1 MANTEKA
8 KLFAE
13 FPPVSTEQWEAVIT
27 TDLKGADYERK
38 LVWRTAEG
46 FNVRPYYRAE
56 NLEGI
61 DFLGTEAGEFPY
73 VRGTHN
79 SNDWAIHQTVSV
91 KCPKAANEEA
101 LKLLNSGINSLGFCF
116 CAADEVTAET
126 IDTLL
131 EGICIPAVELTF
143 CGKNFVPTADLIMA
157 KVESLGL
164 AKDEVK
170 INFIFDPIVKDLS
183 TKGIYC
189 CGNTEGTEC
198 YEAVAAM
205 IKRTADYKYIRVV
218 NVSGATFSNAGSTI
232 VEELAFSL
240 AAGHDYLVKLT
251 EMGLPIDLVARKVR
265 FTFAVTSN
273 YFMEIAKFRAAR
285 MLWANIVKGY
295 NPEKQCSC
303 KMFAHAVTSTWN
315 QTAYDPY
322 VNMLRGTTEA
332 MSATL
337 AGVHSL
343 EVLPF
348 DNAFEQP
355 TEFSKRIARNVE
367 LLLKHE
373 SHFDQVVDPAG
384 GSYYIENLTKNI
396 AEQAWKLF
404 LEVEDKGGYVEA
416 YKAGF
421 IVERVKAS
429 AAAKDKNIA
438 TRRQILLGANQYPNF
453 TEVADA
459 AVVAETVTRPEAEG
473 NVLTPYRGAMAFE
486 AMRLG
491 VDRSGKEP
499 KAFMLTCGNLA
510 MARARAQFSCNF
522 FACAGIRV
530 QDNTFFHSVEEGVA
544 AALEAKADIVV
555 VCASDDD
562 YAEVAPKVKELLAG
576 KAILV
581 VAGAPACAPELEA
594 QGISNFI
601 NVKSNVL
608 ETLKFYLKEL
618 GI

>member
-56 NLEGI
+56 DLEGVE
-61 DFLGTEAGEFPY
+61 FLGSQAGEFPY
-73 VRGTHN
+73 VRGTHAC
-79 SNDWAIHQTVSV
+79 NDWRIHQTVNV

-101 LKLLNSGINSLGFCF
+101 LALLNAGVNSLGFCL
-116 CAADEVTAET
+116 CGAGEVNAEFV
-126 IDTLL
+126 DTLL
-131 EGICIPAVELTF
+131 DGICIPAVELTF
-143 CGKNFVPTADLIMA
+143 CGTDFVPKANAIMA
-157 KVESLGL
+157 KVEASGIE
-164 AKDEVK
+164 KDEVK
-170 INFIFDPIVKDLS
+170 MNFIFDPIVKDLS
-183 TKGIYC
+183 QKGIYC
-189 CGNTEGTEC
+189 CGDTEGTAC
-198 YEAVAAM
+198 YEAVTEF
-205 IKRTADYKYIRVV
+205 IKKTADYKHIRVV
-218 NVSGATFSNAGSTI
+218 NVSGAIFSNAGSTI

-251 EMGLPIDLVARKVR
+251 EAGLPVDLVARKIR
-265 FTFAVTSN
+265 FSFAVTSN

-303 KMFAHAVTSTWN
+303 KMFAHATTSTWN
-315 QTAYDPY
+315 QTVYDPY

-343 EVLPF
+343 EVTPF
-348 DNAFEQP
+348 NASYETP
-355 TEFSKRIARNVE
+355 DEFSKRIARNVE

-384 GSYYIENLTKNI
+384 GSYYIETLTKSI
-396 AEQAWKLF
+396 AAEAWKLF
-404 LEVEDKGGYVEA
+404 LEVEEKGGYVA
-416 YKAGF
+416 AFKDGF
-421 IVERVKAS
+421 IVDRVKAS

-438 TRRQILLGANQYPNF
+438 TRRQVLLGANQYPNF

-459 AVVAETVTRPEAEG
+459 AVSAEVVTRAEAEG

-530 QDNTFFHSVEEGVA
+530 QDNTFFKSVEEGVA

-562 YAEVAPKVKELLAG
+562 YAEVAPKVKELLGG

-581 VAGAPACAPELEA
+581 VAGAPACAAELEA
-594 QGISNFI
+594 QGITNFI

-608 ETLKFYLKEL
+608 ETLKYYLKEL

>member
-1 MANTEKA
+1 MANTERE

-13 FPPVSTEQWEAVIT
+13 FPAVSTEQWEAVIT

-61 DFLGTEAGEFPY
+61 EFLGAQAGEFPY

-79 SNDWAIHQTVSV
+79 GNDWAIHQTISV

-101 LKLLNSGINSLGFCF
+101 LALLNSGVNSLGFCL
-116 CAADEVTAET
+116 CAMESVTAED

-143 CGKNFVPTADLIMA
+143 SGKNFVPTAKMILA
-157 KVESLGL
+157 KVESMGL
-164 AKDEVK
+164 EKDDVK
-170 INFIFDPIVKDLS
+170 INFVFDPIVKDLS
-183 TKGIYC
+183 QKGIYC
-189 CGNTEGTEC
+189 CGDEEGTAC
-198 YEAVAAM
+198 YEAVAEF
-205 IKRTADYKYIRVV
+205 IKLTADYKRIRVV
-218 NVSGATFSNAGSTI
+218 NVSGSIFSNAGSTI

-251 EMGLPIDLVARKVR
+251 EMGLPVDLVARKIR
-265 FTFAVTSN
+265 FQFAVTSN

-295 NPEKQCSC
+295 NPEKACSG
-303 KMFAHAVTSTWN
+303 KMFVHAVTSMWN
-315 QTAYDPY
+315 QTVYDPY

-343 EVLPF
+343 EVVPF
-348 DNAFEQP
+348 NASYEAP
-355 TEFSKRIARNVE
+355 NEFSKRIARNVE

-384 GSYYIENLTKNI
+384 GSYYIETLTKNI

-404 LEVEDKGGYVEA
+404 LEVEEKGGYVA
-416 YKAGF
+416 AFKAGF
-421 IVERVKAS
+421 VVEKVKAS
-429 AAAKDKNIA
+429 AAAKDKNIT

-453 TEVADA
+453 TEVIDQNVCEC
-459 AVVAETVTRPEAEG
+459 AVKRQEG
-473 NVLTPYRGAMAFE
+473 ENVLTPYRGAMAFE
-486 AMRLG
+486 AMRMH

-499 KAFMLTCGNLA
+499 KAFMLTCGSLS

-530 QDNTFFHSVEEGVA
+530 QDNTFFHSLEEGVA

-562 YAEVAPKVKELLAG
+562 YAEVAPKIKELLGG

-581 VAGAPACAPELEA
+581 VAGAPACAAELEA
-594 QGISNFI
+594 QGITNFI

-608 ETLKFYLKEL
+608 DTLKFYLKEL

>member
-38 LVWRTAEG
+38 LVWKTAEG

-56 NLEGI
+56 NLEGVE
-61 DFLGTEAGEFPY
+61 FLGSEAGEFPY
-73 VRGTHN
+73 VRGTHSSN
-79 SNDWAIHQTVSV
+79 SWGIHQTVTV
-91 KCPKAANEEA
+91 ECPKAANEEA
-101 LKLLNSGINSLGFCF
+101 LKLLNSGVDSLGFHF
-116 CAADEVTAET
+116 PKGEASAED
-126 IDTLL
+126 INTLL
-131 EGICIPAVELTF
+131 EGITIPAVELTF
-143 CGKNFVPTADLIMA
+143 SGKDFVGTANNIFA
-157 KVESLGL
+157 KFEAEGY

-170 INFIFDPIVKDLS
+170 ANFVFDPIVKDLS
-183 TKGIYC
+183 TQGIYC
-189 CGNTEGTEC
+189 CGDTCGCAC
-198 YEAVAAM
+198 YEAVAGF
-205 IKRTADYKYIRVV
+205 IKKSADWKYIRVV
-218 NVSGATFSNAGSTI
+218 NVSAAIFSNAGSTI
-232 VEELAFSL
+232 VEELGFAL
-240 AAGHDYLVKLT
+240 AAGHDYLVKFT
-251 EMGLPIDLVARKVR
+251 EMGLPVDLVARKIR
-265 FTFAVTSN
+265 FSFAVTAN

-295 NPEKQCSC
+295 NPEKECSC
-303 KMFAHAVTSTWN
+303 KMFAHATTSTWN
-315 QTAYDPY
+315 QTVYDPY

-332 MSATL
+332 MSAAL

-343 EVLPF
+343 EVTPF
-348 DNAFEQP
+348 DYSFEQP
-355 TEFSKRIARNVE
+355 NEFSKRIARNTE

-384 GSYYIENLTKNI
+384 GSYYIETLTKNI

-416 YKAGF
+416 FKAGF
-421 IVERVKAS
+421 VVEKVNAS

-459 AVVAETVTRPEAEG
+459 AICDCAVTRSEKE

-491 VDRSGKEP
+491 VDRSGKTP
-499 KAFMLTCGNLA
+499 KAFMLTCGSLA

-544 AALEAKADIVV
+544 AALEAQADIVV

-562 YAEVAPKVKELLAG
+562 YAEVAPKVKELLGG

-581 VAGAPACAPELEA
+581 VAGAPACTPELEA
-594 QGISNFI
+594 QGITNFI

>member
-1 MANTEKA
+1 MANTKFE

-13 FPPVSTEQWEAVIT
+13 FPEVPTEAWEAVIT
-27 TDLKGADYERK
+27 ADLKGADYERK
-38 LVWRTAEG
+38 LVWRTGEG

-61 DFLGTEAGEFPY
+61 QFLGSQAGEFPY
-73 VRGTHN
+73 VRGTRSHN
-79 SNDWAIHQTVSV
+79 RWQVHQTVAV
-91 KCPKAANEEA
+91 NDPATANAEA
-101 LKLLNSGINSLGFCF
+101 LDILNKGVDSLGFCIAKEEF
-116 CAADEVTAET
+116 TAADLDVLLAGISIPAISMSFCGPKMADVVELVIAKLEKEGVAKEDASIAFSIDPLVKGLSQKGDFCSPNGEKCFARIAELINKTAEW
-126 IDTLL
+126 
-131 EGICIPAVELTF
+131 
-143 CGKNFVPTADLIMA
+143 KN
-157 KVESLGL
+157 
-164 AKDEVK
+164 
-170 INFIFDPIVKDLS
+170 
-183 TKGIYC
+183 
-189 CGNTEGTEC
+189 
-198 YEAVAAM
+198 
-205 IKRTADYKYIRVV
+205 IRLVTV
-218 NVSGATFSNAGSTI
+218 NASIFSNAGSTI
-232 VEELAFSL
+232 VEELAFAL
-240 AAGHDYLVKLT
+240 AAGNDYLARLT
-251 EMGLPIDLVARKVR
+251 DASVSIDAAARKMR
-265 FTFAVTSN
+265 FSFAVTAN

-295 NPEKQCSC
+295 NPEKNCAC
-303 KMFAHAVTSTWN
+303 KMRIHAETSRWN
-315 QTAYDPY
+315 QTVYDPY

-332 MSATL
+332 MSATIG
-337 AGVHSL
+337 GVHSL

-348 DNAFEQP
+348 DASFETP

-384 GSYYIENLTKNI
+384 GSYYIENLTQSI
-396 AEQAWKLF
+396 AAEAWKLF
-404 LEVEDKGGYVEA
+404 LEIEAKGGYTEA

-429 AAAKDKNIA
+429 ADAKDKNIA

-453 TEVADA
+453 TEVAPEEIA
-459 AVVAETVTRPEAEG
+459 AASVTREAAEG

-486 AMRLG
+486 EMRLH

-530 QDNTFFHSVEEGVA
+530 QDNTFFKSVEEGVQ
-544 AALEAKADIVV
+544 AALESKAEIVV

-562 YAEVAPKVKELLAG
+562 YATVAPQVKELLGG

-594 QGISNFI
+594 QGITNFI

-608 ETLKFYLKEL
+608 ETLKFYLKEM

>member
-1 MANTEKA
+1 
-8 KLFAE
+8 
-13 FPPVSTEQWEAVIT
+13 
-27 TDLKGADYERK
+27 
-38 LVWRTAEG
+38 
-46 FNVRPYYRAE
+46 
-56 NLEGI
+56 
-61 DFLGTEAGEFPY
+61 
-73 VRGTHN
+73 
-79 SNDWAIHQTVSV
+79 
-91 KCPKAANEEA
+91 
-101 LKLLNSGINSLGFCF
+101 
-116 CAADEVTAET
+116 
-126 IDTLL
+126 
-131 EGICIPAVELTF
+131 
-143 CGKNFVPTADLIMA
+143 
-157 KVESLGL
+157 
-164 AKDEVK
+164 
-170 INFIFDPIVKDLS
+170 
-183 TKGIYC
+183 
-189 CGNTEGTEC
+189 
-198 YEAVAAM
+198 
-205 IKRTADYKYIRVV
+205 
-218 NVSGATFSNAGSTI
+218 
-232 VEELAFSL
+232 
-240 AAGHDYLVKLT
+240 
-251 EMGLPIDLVARKVR
+251 
-265 FTFAVTSN
+265 
-273 YFMEIAKFRAAR
+273 
-285 MLWANIVKGY
+285 
-295 NPEKQCSC
+295 
-303 KMFAHAVTSTWN
+303 MFAHAITSTWN
-315 QTAYDPY
+315 QTVYDPY

-343 EVLPF
+343 EVTPF
-348 DNAFEQP
+348 NASYETP
-355 TEFSKRIARNVE
+355 DEFSKRIARNTE

-384 GSYYIENLTKNI
+384 GSYYIENLTKSI
-396 AEQAWKLF
+396 ANEAWKLF
-404 LEVEDKGGYVEA
+404 LEVEDKGGYIAAFKSGFVVE
-416 YKAGF
+416 K
-421 IVERVKAS
+421 IKAS

-459 AVVAETVTRPEAEG
+459 AICECAVTRKDKE

-530 QDNTFFHSVEEGVA
+530 QDNTFFHSVEEGVE

-562 YAEVAPKVKELLAG
+562 YAEVAPKVKELLGG

-581 VAGAPACAPELEA
+581 VAGAPACAAELEA
-594 QGISNFI
+594 QGITNFI

>member
-61 DFLGTEAGEFPY
+61 NFLGSEAGEFPY
-73 VRGTHN
+73 VRGTRK

-91 KCPKAANEEA
+91 TCPKAANEEA
-101 LKLLNSGINSLGFCF
+101 LKLLNSGVNSLGFCLPE
-116 CAADEVTAET
+116 AATAEA

-131 EGICIPAVELTF
+131 EDIYIPAVELTF

-164 AKDEVK
+164 EKDQVK

-189 CGNTEGTEC
+189 CGDAEGTAC

-205 IKRTADYKYIRVV
+205 IKKTADYKHIRVV

-295 NPEKQCSC
+295 NPEKECSC

-337 AGVHSL
+337 GGVHSL

-348 DNAFEQP
+348 DYAFEQP

-373 SHFDQVVDPAG
+373 SHFDQVIDPAG

-416 YKAGF
+416 YKAGY
-421 IVERVKAS
+421 IVDRVKAS

-438 TRRQILLGANQYPNF
+438 TRREILLGANQYPNF

-459 AVVAETVTRPEAEG
+459 AVSVETVTRPEAEG

-581 VAGAPACAPELEA
+581 VAGAPACTPELEA
-594 QGISNFI
+594 QGINNFI

>member
-38 LVWRTAEG
+38 LVWKTAEG
-46 FNVRPYYRAE
+46 FNLRPYYRAE
-56 NLEGI
+56 DLEGVE
-61 DFLGTEAGEFPY
+61 FLGSQAGEFPY
-73 VRGTHN
+73 VRGTHACN
-79 SNDWAIHQTVSV
+79 NWLIHQTVNV
-91 KCPKAANEEA
+91 ECPKAANQEA
-101 LKLLNSGINSLGFCF
+101 LALLNAGVNSLGFCL
-116 CAADEVTAET
+116 CGAGEVNAEFV
-126 IDTLL
+126 DTLL
-131 EGICIPAVELTF
+131 DGICIPAVELTF
-143 CGKNFVPTADLIMA
+143 CGTDFVPKANAILA
-157 KVESLGL
+157 KVEASGV

-170 INFIFDPIVKDLS
+170 MNFIFDPIVKDLS
-183 TKGIYC
+183 QKGIYC
-189 CGNTEGTEC
+189 CGDTEGTAC
-198 YEAVAAM
+198 YEAVTDF
-205 IKRTADYKYIRVV
+205 IKKTADYKYIRVV
-218 NVSGATFSNAGSTI
+218 NVSGAIFSNAGSTI

-251 EMGLPIDLVARKVR
+251 EAGLPIDLVARKIR
-265 FTFAVTSN
+265 FSFAVTSN

-295 NPEKQCSC
+295 NPEKECSC

-315 QTAYDPY
+315 QTVYDPY

-343 EVLPF
+343 EVTPF
-348 DNAFEQP
+348 NASYETP
-355 TEFSKRIARNVE
+355 NEFSKRIARNVE

-384 GSYYIENLTKNI
+384 GSYYIETLTKSI
-396 AEQAWKLF
+396 AAEAWKLF
-404 LEVEDKGGYVEA
+404 LEVEEKGGYVAA

-421 IVERVKAS
+421 IVDRVKAS

-459 AVVAETVTRPEAEG
+459 AVSADVVTRAEAEG

-499 KAFMLTCGNLA
+499 KAFMLTCGSLA

-530 QDNTFFHSVEEGVA
+530 QDNTFFKSVEEGVA

-562 YAEVAPKVKELLAG
+562 YAEVAPKVKELLGG

-581 VAGAPACAPELEA
+581 VAGAPACAAELEA
-594 QGISNFI
+594 QGITNFI

-608 ETLKFYLKEL
+608 ETLKYYLKEL